1 MGIVDHAGVT
11 STLRS
16 DRVQAVLNRLR
27 TTGQTEDEI
36 HTRRLREREAELG
49 TKLYGRQRA
58 QLGAAAPQAIA
69 PEAGEV
75 LYALTLAAR
84 PKLIVE
90 FGASL
95 GCSTIYLASA
105 LRDLGA
111 GSLLS
116 TELLPEKARRAVEN
130 LADCGLDDLVEI
142 RVGDALSTLTALD
155 TKIDVLFLDGSNDL
169 YLPVLELL
177 QPRLSGQALVVAD
190 MSDDEPQHE
199 RYRDHVR
206 QQYLTTEIPLGAGL
220 VISVRPN
227 RIT

>member
-1 MGIVDHAGVT
+1 MT
-11 STLRS
+11 STLGS

-36 HTRRLREREAELG
+36 YSRQVREREAELG
-49 TKLYGRQRA
+49 TKLYGGQRA
-58 QLGAAAPQAIA
+58 KLGAAAPQSIA
-69 PEAGEV
+69 PEVGEV
-75 LYALTLAAR
+75 LYALILAAR

-111 GSLLS
+111 GSLIS
-116 TELLPEKARRAVEN
+116 TELLPEKASRAVEN
-130 LADCGLDDLVEI
+130 LADCGLDDLVEV

-155 TKIDVLFLDGSNDL
+155 TTIDVLFLDGSNDL

-177 QPRLSGQALVVAD
+177 EPQLSGHALVVAD
-190 MSDDEPQHE
+190 MSADEPHHE
-199 RYRDHVR
+199 RYRAHVR
-206 QQYLTTEIPLGAGL
+206 QRYLTTEIPLGAGL
-220 VISVRPN
+220 VISVEPN
-227 RIT
+227 SIT